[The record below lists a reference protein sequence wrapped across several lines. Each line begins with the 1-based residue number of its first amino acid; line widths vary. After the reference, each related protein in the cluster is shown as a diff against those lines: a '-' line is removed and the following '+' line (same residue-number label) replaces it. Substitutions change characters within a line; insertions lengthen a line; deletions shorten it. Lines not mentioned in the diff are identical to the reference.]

1 MAATVSKRCVYI
13 LVTFQAAITICFTT
27 VSILQLT
34 WTNKLQEQYEES
46 QRILVQVKSQYAKNM
61 LENALNTVMT
71 LSSRPEVIVAETEE
85 HAHAH
90 KRVASGSLQ
99 QMLFDMMV
107 AQEKILLSSC
117 LNNSKLCIPGPK
129 GNPGMKGDTGSPGVN
144 GIQGPAGPPGD
155 KGDPGLPGFIGIKGD
170 TGMPGSKGDPGLQG
184 SKGDMGLKG
193 DVGLSGG
200 NGTDGLPGTKE
211 IPA

>member
-117 LNNSKLCIPGPK
+117 LNNSKLCIPAGPK

-170 TGMPGSKGDPGLQG
+170 TG
-184 SKGDMGLKG
+184 DMGLKG